1 MTGACL
7 LSKKKKLTP
16 LHKRYLQVFTTGLP
30 SVLLSEWL
38 STRLCFPGW
47 KKEKKRKRSK
57 RYIKMDHQIFIKWKY
72 IRYIWIL
79 HQQQFIG
86 KNGTAALQLKKKGQ
100 KIYIWANAFTSTT
113 IMEQTLDEGKLFF
126 LNCSNLLGLRQAK
139 SQIHE
144 RRQTKNKKWV

>member
-1 MTGACL
+1 MNLHFVNHFGIQLHTNYYELYDPHL
-7 LSKKKKLTP
+7 LSIFSEMWQEHASYLKQLTP

-47 KKEKKRKRSK
+47 GGGKKRKKREKRSK
-57 RYIKMDHQIFIKWKY
+57 RYIQMDRQIFIKWKY

-86 KNGTAALQLKKKGQ
+86 KNATAALQLKKKGQ
-100 KIYIWANAFTSTT
+100 RIYIWANAFTSTT
-113 IMEQTLDEGKLFF
+113 IT
-126 LNCSNLLGLRQAK
+126 
-139 SQIHE
+139 
-144 RRQTKNKKWV
+144 